1 MKKIFFI
8 LAIMFAFSTSVFAGD
23 KEDILAVFDK
33 YVQAANTYS
42 TSLPSYY
49 APNAKILRVV
59 NKKQGGQ
66 KVIVIPFDRYLN
78 ELKSRA
84 ALAKT
89 VRYTNRYE
97 NRKVQKVDND
107 YKLTATRLPRND
119 KDGLPCY
126 FIFTK
131 QGDKWKIKEES
142 LTTNVQTFLNAK

>member
-1 MKKIFFI
+1 
-8 LAIMFAFSTSVFAGD
+8 MFAFSTSVFAGD

-84 ALAKT
+84 VLAKT

>member
-1 MKKIFFI
+1 
-8 LAIMFAFSTSVFAGD
+8 MFAFSTSVFAGD

>member
-8 LAIMFAFSTSVFAGD
+8 LAMMFAFSTSVFAGD

>member
-8 LAIMFAFSTSVFAGD
+8 LTAMLLFSTSVFAGD
-23 KEDILAVFDK
+23 KEDVMATFDK

-49 APNAKILRVV
+49 TADAKIIRVV

-66 KVIVIPFDRYLN
+66 KSILIPFDRYLD

-97 NRKVQKVDND
+97 NREVVKFNNG
-107 YKLTATRLPRND
+107 YKLTATRLPRSD
-119 KDGLPCY
+119 KKGLPCY
-126 FIFTK
+126 FVFVKGYWKWMCIFGK
-131 QGDKWKIKEES
+131 RDRKIMKR
-142 LTTNVQTFLNAK
+142 FPDW

>member
-8 LAIMFAFSTSVFAGD
+8 LAMMFAFSTSVFAGD

-84 ALAKT
+84 VLAKT

>member
-1 MKKIFFI
+1 MKKLISI
-8 LAIMFAFSTSVFAGD
+8 LVIMFAFSTSVFAGD

-49 APNAKILRVV
+49 TADAKIVRVV

-66 KVIVIPFDRYLN
+66 KTIVIPFDRYLN

-84 ALAKT
+84 VLAKT
-89 VRYTNRYE
+89 VRYINRYE
-97 NRKVQKVDND
+97 NRKVAKVDNG
-107 YKLTATRLPRND
+107 YKLSATRLPRSD
-119 KDGLPCY
+119 KEGLPCY

-131 QGDKWKIKEES
+131 QGNTWKIKEES